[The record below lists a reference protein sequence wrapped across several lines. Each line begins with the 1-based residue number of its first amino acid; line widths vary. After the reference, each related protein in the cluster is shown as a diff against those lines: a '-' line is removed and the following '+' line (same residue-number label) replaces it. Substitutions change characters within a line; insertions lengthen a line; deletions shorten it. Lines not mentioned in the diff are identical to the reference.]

1 MARPLRA
8 APAQAAPSPLA
19 LMAVHWKCSICGGG
33 PQLLH
38 RGSHEGWVRFDVSV
52 VRNDVP
58 VRVDLSTCCSV
69 DCVLEYL
76 ARQEFAAR
84 AALAQDADIARKVD
98 EIEEETEDPG
108 PD

>member
-19 LMAVHWKCSICGGG
+19 LMAVHLKCSICGREFVLIV
-33 PQLLH
+33 LL
-38 RGSHEGWVRFDVSV
+38 
-52 VRNDVP
+52 
-58 VRVDLSTCCSV
+58 RVDLLTCCSV

-76 ARQEFAAR
+76 ARQKFAAR